1 MQFIVR
7 IPELDSALYEGSGKE
22 NRQELFQ
29 LIKKLEK
36 SGKLAF
42 GGLLA
47 DERGGFLLMNADS
60 CSEQESLLNSIFDSS
75 CYTVESHLILPFE
88 NLTSLIEEI
97 NPSENLSSEKFPG
110 LI

>member
-7 IPELDSALYEGSGKE
+7 IPELDSALYEGSGRE
-22 NRQELFQ
+22 SRQELFQ
-29 LIKKLEK
+29 LIQKLEK
-36 SGKLAF
+36 SGKMAF

-60 CSEQESLLNSIFDSS
+60 CSEQEALLNSIFDSS

-88 NLTSLIEEI
+88 NLTSLMEEM
-97 NPSENLSSEKFPG
+97 NQPQKASSEKTPA
-110 LI
+110 

>member
-29 LIKKLEK
+29 LIQKLEK

-60 CSEQESLLNSIFDSS
+60 CSEQEALLNSIFDSS
-75 CYTVESHLILPFE
+75 CYSVESHLILPFE
-88 NLTSLIEEI
+88 NLTSLMEEM
-97 NPSENLSSEKFPG
+97 NTTQKGTSEKSPF
-110 LI
+110 